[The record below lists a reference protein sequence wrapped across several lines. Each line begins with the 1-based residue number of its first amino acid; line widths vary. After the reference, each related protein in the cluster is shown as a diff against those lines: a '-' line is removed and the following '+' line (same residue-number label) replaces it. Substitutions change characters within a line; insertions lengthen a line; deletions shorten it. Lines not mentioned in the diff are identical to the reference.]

1 MKTKLIVEKI
11 NVIVMLILNRPEV
24 HNAIDDEL
32 IELMISALET
42 IQKDDEIR
50 VVILKANGKSFSAGA
65 DVNWMQKMLNY
76 TKEENLNDS
85 QRLAT
90 LMNKLYHLNKPTIAL
105 VQGAAFGGALGLIAC
120 CDIAIAADIATFC
133 LSEVKLGLIPAVI
146 SPYVIQAIGVKGFS
160 RYAITA
166 EVFDA
171 ATAKELGLINEVV
184 ISTTELTHK
193 AEEIITAIL
202 KNSPKAIAAVKSLL
216 HTVHQKPLDET
227 MIQYT
232 AEQIAAIRIS
242 NEAQEGLMAFL
253 EKRKPKWNT

>member
-1 MKTKLIVEKI
+1 MKTKLIVEKT
-11 NVIVMLILNRPEV
+11 NLIVTLALNRPEV

-32 IELMISALET
+32 IALMISALET

-65 DVNWMQKMLNY
+65 DVNWMQKMLHY

-85 QRLAT
+85 RQLAT

-166 EVFDA
+166 EVFNA
-171 ATAKELGLINEVV
+171 ATAKELGLINEV
-184 ISTTELTHK
+184 ISTEELTHK

-202 KNSPKAIAAVKSLL
+202 KNSPKAIAAVKNLL
-216 HTVHQKPLDET
+216 HTVQQKPLDQT

-242 NEAQEGLMAFL
+242 NEGQEGLMAFL